1 MSLDAVRTLLRG
13 SLNGESHPGKQLID
27 HLEGVAALSATLNF
41 MHGALDES
49 DSKPLE
55 AAALTHDIAKERPP
69 WQQYLH
75 GESKQGPE
83 HSLTSSFFTF
93 DLLRDVMIAEL
104 VRNHHGSIRNVEE
117 TTGYWAG
124 DDFPFHSIHTSI
136 REVLPEWTPCSSS
149 KELEEAAEEML
160 FGFDVDESAWFRH
173 RTLFSLLVAADRM
186 NALGA
191 SRIDIPRM
199 PRFAPPSFSSQSPL
213 DSWRSEVRSSCLA
226 KASTAGEPGVYTL
239 TLPTGAG
246 KTTIGLETAYRW
258 SEQHGYRS
266 ILYVLPFISIVEQ
279 NADVARRLFGNDLVQ
294 EDHSMVFSRRK
305 KGLEQ
310 KKEQEEEQAT
320 PLERMQ
326 ALFRYWR
333 LPVVTTTMVH
343 FWEALYSERANATM
357 NFHRFGKAVV
367 ILDEPQAIRAD
378 HWTGLGNTLRMI
390 SEKWQTAFI
399 LMTATQPRIFSGDA
413 MELAPEEHRKTR
425 VNRHRYKILRERIPL
440 ASFPDILRE
449 HIPLKSSSGLVVANT
464 RREARE
470 MHAMLKDMQANKE
483 IPEAPVLF
491 LSTWLAPMHRR
502 LTLRNLRR
510 LEGKWTSSGGKPD
523 SKYSRIGD
531 EKSERGGLPRFLV
544 STQVV
549 EAGVDLDFEWVVR
562 DFGPFD
568 SIIQVAG
575 RCNRHA
581 RQETPGTVLVV
592 KFVNTRER
600 SFASMVYN
608 SIHLDAMENIS
619 AENSEFDEEHI
630 ASSMDRYYALVA
642 EGMKGS
648 GLWQK
653 ITKGQ
658 WAELPPLYEEVFVDS
673 ITLVIEFTPKVR
685 RFVYRLVNG
694 EWTLENLEEKKRLMK
709 RIHQY
714 AIEIPR
720 KMLLACRERLASEF
734 FIENQPLEQIGNT
747 DMWLL
752 SKEALT
758 LLYDPITGFIP
769 PATEERDINGAFI

>member
-83 HSLTSSFFTF
+83 HSVTSSFFTF
-93 DLLRDVMIAEL
+93 DLVRDVMIAEL

-136 REVLPEWTPCSSS
+136 REVLPEWTPCSSTE
-149 KELEEAAEEML
+149 ELEEAAEEML

-258 SEQHGYRS
+258 SKQHGYRS

-310 KKEQEEEQAT
+310 KKEQEQEEEQTT

-333 LPVVTTTMVH
+333 LPVVTTTMAH

-390 SEKWQTAFI
+390 SEKWHTAFI
-399 LMTATQPRIFSGDA
+399 LMTATQPRIFPGDA
-413 MELAPEEHRKTR
+413 MELSPEEHRKTR
-425 VNRHRYKILRERIPL
+425 VNRHRYKILRERVPL

-464 RREARE
+464 LREARE
-470 MHAMLKDMQANKE
+470 MHAMLKGMQAKKK
-483 IPEAPVLF
+483 IPEAPILF

-502 LTLRNLRR
+502 FTLRKLRR
-510 LEGKWTSSGGKPD
+510 LE
-523 SKYSRIGD
+523 
-531 EKSERGGLPRFLV
+531 RGELPRFLV

-568 SIIQVAG
+568 SIVQVAG

-581 RQETPGTVLVV
+581 RRKAPGTVLVA
-592 KFVNTRER
+592 KFENERER

-608 SIHLDAMENIS
+608 SIHLDAMESIS
-619 AENSEFDEEHI
+619 TENSEFDEEHI
-630 ASSMDRYYALVA
+630 AFSMDRYYALVA

-658 WAELPPLYEEVFVDS
+658 WAELPPLYEEKYVDS

-685 RFVYRLVNG
+685 RFVYRLAKGKWV
-694 EWTLENLEEKKRLMK
+694 LENLEEKKRLMK

-714 AIEIPR
+714 AIKIPQEL
-720 KMLLACRERLASEF
+720 LLAYREKLASKF
-734 FIENQPLEQIGNT
+734 FTANEPLEQIGNT
-747 DMWLL
+747 NMWLL

-769 PATEERDINGAFI
+769 PATKERDIDGALI

>member
-27 HLEGVAALSATLNF
+27 HLEGVAALSATLDS
-41 MHGALDES
+41 MHGTLDES
-49 DSKPLE
+49 GRKQLE
-55 AAALTHDIAKERPP
+55 AAALTHDISKERPH

-83 HSLTSSFFTF
+83 HSVTSSFFTF
-93 DLLRDVMIAEL
+93 DLVRDVMIAEL

-124 DDFPFHSIHTSI
+124 DDFPFHTIHTAI
-136 REVLPEWTPCSSS
+136 REVLPEWAPCSSAE
-149 KELEEAAEEML
+149 ELEEAAEKML
-160 FGFDVDESAWFRH
+160 FGFNVDESAWFRH

-186 NALGA
+186 NALGV
-191 SRIDIPRM
+191 SVIDIPQIS
-199 PRFAPPSFSSQSPL
+199 RFAPPSFSSQSPL

-226 KASTAGEPGVYTL
+226 KASTTGEPGVYTL

-258 SEQHGYRS
+258 SKRHGYRS

-279 NADVARRLFGNDLVQ
+279 NADVARRLFGNDFVQ
-294 EDHSMVFSRRK
+294 EDHSMVFSRPK
-305 KGLEQ
+305 KRLKQ
-310 KKEQEEEQAT
+310 KKEQEEQQQDEQT
-320 PLERMQ
+320 SPLERMQ

-333 LPVVTTTMVH
+333 LPVVTTTMAH

-378 HWTGLGNTLRMI
+378 HWTGLGITLRMI

-413 MELAPEEHRKTR
+413 LELAPGEHRKTR
-425 VNRHRYKILRERIPL
+425 VNRHRYKILRERVPL
-440 ASFPDILRE
+440 TSFQDILRE

-470 MHAMLKDMQANKE
+470 MHAMLKDMQAKEE
-483 IPEAPVLF
+483 IPEAPILF

-502 LTLRNLRR
+502 FTLRKLRR
-510 LEGKWTSSGGKPD
+510 LE
-523 SKYSRIGD
+523 
-531 EKSERGGLPRFLV
+531 RGESPRFLV

-568 SIIQVAG
+568 SVVQVAG

-581 RQETPGTVLVV
+581 RGDAPGTVLVA
-592 KFVNTRER
+592 KFVNERER

-608 SIHLDAMENIS
+608 SIHLDAMESIS

-630 ASSMDRYYALVA
+630 AFFMDRYYALVA

-658 WAELPPLYEEVFVDS
+658 WAELPPLYEEKDVDS
-673 ITLVIEFTPKVR
+673 ITLVIEFTPKLR
-685 RFVYRLVNG
+685 RFVYRLVN
-694 EWTLENLEEKKRLMK
+694 EKWMLENLEEKKRLMK

-720 KMLLACRERLASEF
+720 KLLLACRERLASKF
-734 FIENQPLEQIGNT
+734 FTTNEPLEQIGNT

-769 PATEERDINGAFI
+769 PATEERDIDGAFF